1 LVIWSRQAQL
11 TLEMMTM
18 TTIYRPISDPLE
30 FDTFGC
36 HPFEKNPATPD
47 RIAQQVFLRRQVS
60 DWTVVMKDGSQV
72 KFWGFRDPSIS
83 GSDSPW
89 PSMTIRVK
97 QGQIVHCEFR
107 PSKGAHTIHWHGIE
121 PTTMNDG
128 VGHTSFEVDDFYTYQ
143 WCAHQAGTYLYHC
156 HKNTVLHF
164 EMGMYGVLI
173 VDPITK
179 SPDTKNPNYL
189 YDPFMPGSTS
199 EAPGITVGAPY
210 GAESILVFDDVDPVW
225 HKLSHNAGMCGD
237 DVGLDKFNPRYFLIN
252 GVHNGITQTDKRTVT
267 RTTAGKNVLVR
278 LANASYSKLHVTLDI
293 DAWIVEVDGRP
304 LRTNVAKGA
313 FAKPKLLPK
322 GTKLEVA
329 VAQRYALWIPKI
341 PRGDYSITGN
351 FHHWITNKKHTDG
364 QAIAK
369 IVAT

>member
-1 LVIWSRQAQL
+1 
-11 TLEMMTM
+11 M
-18 TTIYRPISDPLE
+18 TTIYRPISDPQE

-60 DWTVVMKDGSQV
+60 DWNVVMKDGSQLQ
-72 KFWGFRDPSIS
+72 FWGFKDPNIS

-128 VGHTSFEVDDFYTYQ
+128 VGHTSFEVDDIYTYQ

-189 YDPFMPGSTS
+189 YDPFTPGSTA
-199 EAPGITVGAPY
+199 EAPGITAGAPY
-210 GAESILVFDDVDPVW
+210 GAELILVFDDVDPVW

-267 RTTAGKNVLVR
+267 RTTAGKNVSGPSRQCLIQQAPCHARHRR
-278 LANASYSKLHVTLDI
+278 LDRRSRWAPSENQCCQGRFRQAEASAQGYKARGRGGAALRALDTEDSARRLQHHRKLPSLDHQQEALRWPGHCQDRRDLKANDHA
-293 DAWIVEVDGRP
+293 
-304 LRTNVAKGA
+304 
-313 FAKPKLLPK
+313 
-322 GTKLEVA
+322 
-329 VAQRYALWIPKI
+329 
-341 PRGDYSITGN
+341 
-351 FHHWITNKKHTDG
+351 
-364 QAIAK
+364 
-369 IVAT
+369 

>member
-1 LVIWSRQAQL
+1 
-11 TLEMMTM
+11 MTM
-18 TTIYRPISDPLE
+18 TTIYRPISDPQE

-60 DWTVVMKDGSQV
+60 DWNVVMKDGSQLQ
-72 KFWGFRDPSIS
+72 FWGFKDPNIS

-189 YDPFMPGSTS
+189 YDPFTPGSTA
-199 EAPGITVGAPY
+199 EAPGITAGAPY